1 MGSRQQMTKTAVII
15 PIYNEE
21 KYIEESITSVLEQKT
36 KHNFDVFCVFNNST
50 DNSKSIIETVK
61 TTHHNGQN
69 LKIFEQNIYKGTT
82 PTRNYGLLQVDDSY
96 KYIANQD
103 ADDVCI
109 DKLKLEKQ
117 INFLEENQEIAILG
131 GQYIGRNKNGER
143 DKYFSLQK
151 RPLDFDDCLDS
162 IINGINPI
170 GNASAV
176 YRRSIIYKI
185 GMYEDLL
192 PLTEDM
198 WFWYKAIL
206 AGFKICNLDDE
217 LVLYNVSSN
226 PNYSPAY
233 PMFLKEVFGHLIRFK
248 NQKR

>member
-1 MGSRQQMTKTAVII
+1 MIKTAVII
-15 PIYNEE
+15 PIYNEK
-21 KYIEESITSVLEQKT
+21 KYIEESILSVVEQNT
-36 KHNFDVFCVFNNST
+36 QYEFDIFCVFNNST
-50 DNSKSIIETVK
+50 DNSKSIVESIK
-61 TTHHNGQN
+61 DNHKNGN
-69 LKIFEQNIYKGTT
+69 KIKIFEQNLYKGTT

-103 ADDVCI
+103 ADDVWI
-109 DKLKLEKQ
+109 DKSKLEKQ
-117 INFLEENQEIAILG
+117 ISFLEKNTDIAILG
-131 GQYIGRNKNGER
+131 GQYIGRTKNGDR
-143 DKYFSLQK
+143 NKYFPLEK
-151 RPLDFDDCLDS
+151 RPLDFDECLEDF
-162 IINGINPI
+162 INGINPI

-176 YRRSIIYKI
+176 YRKSIIYKI

-198 WFWYKAIL
+198 WFWYKAVL
-206 AGFKICNLDDE
+206 AGFMISNLDDE

-233 PMFLKEVFGHLIRFK
+233 PMFLKEVFGHLIRIK